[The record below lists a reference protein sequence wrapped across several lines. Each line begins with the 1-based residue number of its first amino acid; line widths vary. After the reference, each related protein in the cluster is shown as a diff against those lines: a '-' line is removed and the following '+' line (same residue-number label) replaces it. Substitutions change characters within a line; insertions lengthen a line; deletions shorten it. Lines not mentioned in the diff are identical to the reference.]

1 MVKLEHGDFSVG
13 DDKEEARD
21 VSVSAQRLQELG
33 YAVEFRREMSLFGVL
48 GMSFCA
54 IGILTGMSSA
64 FQTGLFS
71 GGPLGLFWGWNIC
84 SLFMFLIALSLAE
97 ICSTYPTMG
106 GLYFWVCKMKP
117 DMPILGFF
125 TGWLYSMAMVFT
137 GASGNLSIA
146 LYLASMAEVGQGRI
160 LTRIEITAIAWAMNI
175 FSGIIN
181 TIGTKAIGRMSA
193 FNVWWTLGGTFVLVI
208 TLLVKAPVKNS
219 PEFVFTNFQNDWQ
232 IIFTGWESKGFVVL
246 LGFLQAVYTLEG
258 CETAAQ
264 VAEEAVRAEIL
275 APLAVVGSIAGS
287 WLIGLAYMLS
297 LLFAVQNI
305 ASVKATTYAIPIS
318 QLFYDAVGP
327 QLAQV
332 CLVVVLLAQV
342 MAAITNF
349 TASSRLFYALA
360 RDNAFPMK
368 KQFTALNRFQAPYW
382 GVWVS
387 VLIGCLISCAYI
399 GSAVAFNAILSS
411 AAISVM
417 LSYMQPILI
426 RVFWP
431 DSIDDFGPFRLG
443 KWSWPVNFAGFL
455 FCIFIC
461 VLFILPTAY
470 PVNVLNMNYSIV
482 AVGGLLVIIT
492 INWFWW
498 GKHSFKGPVKTWVTP
513 SPSLH

>member
-1 MVKLEHGDFSVG
+1 MSIMLKSERRDSSAGE
-13 DDKEEARD
+13 DKEEARD
-21 VSVSAQRLQELG
+21 VAVTDQRLQDLG
-33 YAVEFRREMSLFGVL
+33 YRAEFRREMSLFGVL
-48 GMSFCA
+48 GISFCA

-71 GGPLGLFWGWNIC
+71 GGPVGLFWGWNIC
-84 SLFMFLIALSLAE
+84 SFFMFLIALSLAE

-137 GASGNLSIA
+137 GISGNLSVA
-146 LYLASMAEVGQGRI
+146 LYLASMAEVGQGRT
-160 LTRIEITAIAWAMNI
+160 LTRVEITAIAWAMNI

-181 TIGTKAIGRMSA
+181 TIGTKAIGRMST
-193 FNVWWTLGGTFVLVI
+193 FNVWWTLGGTFVLAI

-219 PEFVFTNFQNDWQ
+219 PDFVFTNFQN
-232 IIFTGWESKGFVVL
+232 FTGWESRGFVVL

-287 WLIGLAYMLS
+287 WLIGLVYMLS

-305 ASVKATTYAIPIS
+305 ASVQATTFAIPIS

-327 QLAQV
+327 QLAQL
-332 CLVVVLLAQV
+332 CLVVVTLAQV

-360 RDNAFPMK
+360 RDNAFPLK
-368 KQFTALNRFQAPYW
+368 KQFMTLNRFQAPYW
-382 GVWVS
+382 GVWTS
-387 VLIGCLISCAYI
+387 VLIGCIISCAYI

-411 AAISVM
+411 AATSVM
-417 LSYMQPILI
+417 LSYLQPIVI

-431 DSIDDFGPFRLG
+431 NSIEDFGPFCLK
-443 KWSWPVNFAGFL
+443 KWSWLVNFASFS
-455 FCIFIC
+455 FCVFIC
-461 VLFILPTAY
+461 ILFVLPTAY

-498 GKHSFKGPVKTWVTP
+498 GKHSFKGPVKTFV
-513 SPSLH
+513 

>member
-1 MVKLEHGDFSVG
+1 MVESKRRDSNPAE
-13 DDKEEARD
+13 DKEEARD
-21 VSVSAQRLQELG
+21 VATSDQRLQDLG
-33 YAVEFRREMSLFGVL
+33 YRAEFRREMSLFGVL
-48 GMSFCA
+48 GISFCA

-71 GGPLGLFWGWNIC
+71 GGPVGLFWGWNIC
-84 SLFMFLIALSLAE
+84 SFFMFLIALSLAE

-125 TGWLYSMAMVFT
+125 TGWLYSMAMAFT
-137 GASGNLSIA
+137 GAS
-146 LYLASMAEVGQGRI
+146 V
-160 LTRIEITAIAWAMNI
+160 
-175 FSGIIN
+175 
-181 TIGTKAIGRMSA
+181 GTKAIGRMST
-193 FNVWWTLGGTFVLVI
+193 FNVWWTLGGTLVLAI
-208 TLLVKAPVKNS
+208 TLLVKAPVKNT
-219 PEFVFTNFQNDWQ
+219 PNFVFTNFQN
-232 IIFTGWESKGFVVL
+232 FTGWESRGFVVL

-287 WLIGLAYMLS
+287 WVIGLAYMLS

-305 ASVKATTYAIPIS
+305 ASVQATTFAIPIS

-327 QLAQV
+327 QLAQL
-332 CLVVVLLAQV
+332 CLVVVTLAQV

-360 RDNAFPMK
+360 RDNAFPLK
-368 KQFTALNRFQAPYW
+368 RQFTTLNRFQAPYW
-382 GVWVS
+382 GVWTS
-387 VLIGCLISCAYI
+387 VLIGCVISCAYI

-417 LSYMQPILI
+417 LSYLQPIVI

-431 DSIDDFGPFRLG
+431 DSIEDFGPFCLG
-443 KWSWPVNFAGFL
+443 KWSWP
-455 FCIFIC
+455 FCVFIC
-461 VLFILPTAY
+461 ILFVLPTAY
-470 PVNVLNMNYSIV
+470 PVNVLNMNYAIV

-498 GKHSFKGPVKTWVTP
+498 GKYSFKGPVKTFTFK
-513 SPSLH
+513 